1 VPEQCLSGSNDSKA
15 PRFEGAPM
23 SKVSIF
29 CATLFVKPAIM
40 SRSRSRSRSR
50 SHGKRRPTA
59 YAKFVKANFGACYK
73 DACKKHGEGKKAAQA
88 AMKACAVKYRSK
100 SR

>member
-1 VPEQCLSGSNDSKA
+1 LTNDFFAAHLGKQ
-15 PRFEGAPM
+15 
-23 SKVSIF
+23 
-29 CATLFVKPAIM
+29 AIM

-59 YAKFVKANFGACYK
+59 YAKFVKSHFSACYK
-73 DACKKHGEGKKAAQA
+73 DACKKHGEGRKAAQA
-88 AMKACAVKYRSK
+88 AMKACAAKYRSR